1 MKKFVFLAAG
11 LMLAATAFS
20 QDEIIK
26 QAKKIASGETP
37 DFEQAIQVINQ
48 ATDGLGKNSADAWYT
63 KGLIYS
69 KQFDFEDE
77 KRFLIPPQQ
86 PDVNL
91 QSKAAYNA
99 FKAWTVADS
108 LDAVEAQNNPK
119 RKGKLKYRGDI
130 AKKVDG
136 YKRYLLNQ
144 GVVLSQEGKGKEAN
158 KVFADVIALPKA
170 SFFADYDKLNAN
182 DSTFIWAADYY
193 KLTLADYYREVLS
206 SGDTIAAEK
215 IIQNALTKY
224 PEDPTFMTY
233 ALQHDIWAGR
243 NQQAVNKLNKAIELN
258 PNNGVLYLVRA
269 NFNGLSPV
277 TREKAE
283 PDYQKA
289 MQLLPD
295 NYNIIY
301 AYGDYHKNLGD
312 DAYNSANDLERK
324 NPLQAK
330 QLRDKFVSEYN
341 TAITYIEKARSM
353 KNPVDDN
360 LLGNLQMIYA
370 KLRSFYYSQKNDD
383 LYKEFDAKMR
393 AVKEARG
400 Y

>member
-1 MKKFVFLAAG
+1 MKKFVILAAS
-11 LMLAATAFS
+11 LMVAVTAFS
-20 QDEIIK
+20 QEEIIK

-37 DFEQAIQVINQ
+37 DFGQAIQMINQ
-48 ATDGLGKNSADAWYT
+48 TLNGEGKNSADAWYA

-86 PDVNL
+86 PDVNM
-91 QSKAAYNA
+91 QSEAAYNA
-99 FKAWTVADS
+99 YKAWVVADS
-108 LDAVEAQNNPK
+108 LDAIEAQSNPK
-119 RKGKLKYRGDI
+119 RKGKLKYRNDI
-130 AKKVDG
+130 AKKVDH

-170 SFFADYDKLNAN
+170 SFFAGYDKLNPS
-182 DSTFIWAADYY
+182 DSTYIWASEYY
-193 KLTLADYYREVLS
+193 KLTLGDYYREVLA

-215 IIQNALTKY
+215 IIQGALKQY

-233 ALQHDIWAGR
+233 GLQHDIWAGR
-243 NQQAVNKLNKAIELN
+243 NQEAVNKLNKAIELN

-283 PDYQKA
+283 SDYQKA
-289 MQLLPD
+289 MQLMPD

-312 DAYNSANDLERK
+312 DAYNLANDVERK

-330 QLRDKFVSEYN
+330 QLREKFVTEYN
-341 TAITYIEKARSM
+341 TAIANIEKARSM
-353 KNPVDDN
+353 KTPVDDN
-360 LLGNLQMIYA
+360 LLSNLQMIYA
-370 KLRSFYYSQKNDD
+370 KLRSFYYSQKNNA
-383 LYKEFDAKMR
+383 LFNEFDAKMK
-393 AVKEARG
+393 AVKNARG